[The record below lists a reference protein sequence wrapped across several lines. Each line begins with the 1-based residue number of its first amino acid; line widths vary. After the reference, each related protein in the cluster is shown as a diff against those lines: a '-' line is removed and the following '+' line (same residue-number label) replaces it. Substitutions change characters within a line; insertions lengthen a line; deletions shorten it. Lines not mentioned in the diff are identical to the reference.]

1 MKRTTLL
8 KSTGIL
14 TAALF
19 ALNSCTKET
28 DPVLS
33 SVSPNLPETPYNYSA
48 FGGFSDPTY
57 NHTATLGRVLFYE
70 RQLSANNSVSCASCH
85 KQAFSF
91 ADNVAFSRGL
101 NNEVTTRNSMPV
113 INLSG
118 GFSNV
123 MFFEDG
129 NISPDQ
135 FGPMGFGASFFWD
148 GRESNLNQLAM
159 RPVKNHVE
167 MGITDT
173 KALITKLN
181 RLPYYPALF
190 QNAFGS
196 PKISVEK
203 ISQAIGTFM
212 SSIQSTDSKN
222 DRFLSTGDPTVF
234 TSLENRGFNLF
245 FETYNCAGCHDVFPG
260 EYNSPGFFNIGL
272 DTYSED
278 PGLAGLPDKS
288 SERGVFR
295 TPNLKNV
302 ALTAPY
308 MHDGR
313 FATLDDVL
321 DHYSEGINETPGL
334 ALQLRN
340 GQGQPL
346 RMNIPDADRKALLA
360 YLNTFTDYTVIA
372 DVKFSDPFVK
382 AE

>member
-1 MKRTTLL
+1 
-8 KSTGIL
+8 
-14 TAALF
+14 
-19 ALNSCTKET
+19 
-28 DPVLS
+28 
-33 SVSPNLPETPYNYSA
+33 
-48 FGGFSDPTY
+48 
-57 NHTATLGRVLFYE
+57 
-70 RQLSANNSVSCASCH
+70 
-85 KQAFSF
+85 
-91 ADNVAFSRGL
+91 
-101 NNEVTTRNSMPV
+101 
-113 INLSG
+113 
-118 GFSNV
+118 
-123 MFFEDG
+123 
-129 NISPDQ
+129 
-135 FGPMGFGASFFWD
+135 
-148 GRESNLNQLAM
+148 
-159 RPVKNHVE
+159 
-167 MGITDT
+167 
-173 KALITKLN
+173 N